1 MSDAGT
7 IELVESFP
15 DAPTYRRLRIE
26 TGLSPKSQEAAQR
39 GLANTLYG
47 VSLLKAGDVIGMGR
61 VVGDGGTVFV
71 VVDIAVQR
79 DHQGQGLGKRIMA
92 ALDAW
97 LRANAPPSAYVM
109 LVADGEAKHLYAQFG
124 FADTAPAS
132 ISMAYVARGS
142 GTDS

>member
-1 MSDAGT
+1 MSDAGA
-7 IELVESFP
+7 IELIGSFP
-15 DAPTYRRLRIE
+15 DASTYRRLRSE
-26 TGLSPKSQEAAQR
+26 TGLSPKSREAAER

-47 VSLLKAGDVIGMGR
+47 VSLLKAGEVIGMGR

-71 VVDIAVQR
+71 VVDVAVRR

-97 LRANAPPSAYVM
+97 LRANAPPSAYIM
-109 LVADGEAKHLYAQFG
+109 LVADGEARHLYAQFG

-142 GTDS
+142 DSGS

>member
-1 MSDAGT
+1 MSDT
-7 IELVESFP
+7 ETVELIESFP

-26 TGLSPKSQEAAQR
+26 TGLSPKSQEAAER

-47 VSLLKAGDVIGMGR
+47 VSLIRAGDVIGMGR

-71 VVDIAVQR
+71 VVDVAVRQ
-79 DHQGQGLGKRIMA
+79 DHQGRGLGKRIMA

-97 LRANAPPSAYVM
+97 LRANAPSSAYVM
-109 LVADGEAKHLYAQFG
+109 LVADSEARHLYAQFG
-124 FADTAPAS
+124 FVDTAPAS

-142 GTDS
+142 DADR

>member
-1 MSDAGT
+1 MSDAAA
-7 IELVESFP
+7 IELVASFP
-15 DAPTYRRLRIE
+15 DAPTYRRLRAE
-26 TGLSPKSQEAAQR
+26 TGLSPKSHEAAER
-39 GLANTLYG
+39 GLSNTLYG
-47 VSLLKAGDVIGMGR
+47 VSLVKAGEVIGMGR

-97 LRANAPPSAYVM
+97 LRANAPPTAYVM
-109 LVADGEAKHLYAQFG
+109 LVADGDARHLYAQFG

-132 ISMAYVARGS
+132 ISMAYVARGPGS
-142 GTDS
+142 DD

>member
-1 MSDAGT
+1 MSEDGT
-7 IELVESFP
+7 IALVESFP
-15 DAPTYRRLRIE
+15 DAPTYRRLRVE
-26 TGLSPKSQEAAQR
+26 TGLSPKSQEAAER

-47 VSLLKAGDVIGMGR
+47 VSLVKAGDVIGMGR

-79 DHQGQGLGKRIMA
+79 DQQGQGLGKRIMV

-109 LVADGEAKHLYAQFG
+109 LVADGDARHLYAQFG

-132 ISMAYVARGS
+132 VSMAYVAS
-142 GTDS
+142 GPLSGR

>member
-1 MSDAGT
+1 MSGGGT

-15 DAPTYRRLRIE
+15 DAPAYRRLRVE
-26 TGLSPKSQEAAQR
+26 TGLSPKSQEAAER

-47 VSLLKAGDVIGMGR
+47 VSLVRAGEVVGMGR
-61 VVGDGGTVFV
+61 VIGDNGTVFA
-71 VVDIAVQR
+71 VVDIAVRR

-97 LRANAPPSAYVM
+97 LRANAPASAYVM
-109 LVADGEAKHLYAQFG
+109 LVADGDAKHLYAQFG

-132 ISMAYVARGS
+132 VSMAYVARGP
-142 GTDS
+142 GADR

>member
-1 MSDAGT
+1 MSDAGA
-7 IELVESFP
+7 IELIGSFP
-15 DAPTYRRLRIE
+15 DASTYRRLRSE
-26 TGLSPKSQEAAQR
+26 TGLSPKSQEAAER

-47 VSLLKAGDVIGMGR
+47 VSLLKAGEVIGMGR

-71 VVDIAVQR
+71 VVDVAVRR

-97 LRANAPPSAYVM
+97 LRANAPPSAYIM
-109 LVADGEAKHLYAQFG
+109 LVADGEARHLYAQFG

-142 GTDS
+142 DSGS

>member
-1 MSDAGT
+1 MSDART
-7 IELVESFP
+7 IELVASFP
-15 DAPTYRRLRIE
+15 DATTYRRLRIE
-26 TGLSPKSQEAAQR
+26 TGLSPKSPEAAER

-47 VSLLKAGDVIGMGR
+47 VSLVKAGEVIGMGR
-61 VVGDGGTVFV
+61 LVGDNGTVFV

-79 DHQGQGLGKRIMA
+79 EHQGQGLGRRIMA

-109 LVADGEAKHLYAQFG
+109 LVADGGAKHLYAQFG

-132 ISMAYVARGS
+132 IGMAYVARGP
-142 GTDS
+142 GADR

>member
-7 IELVESFP
+7 IELLESFP
-15 DAPTYRRLRIE
+15 DATTYRRLRIE
-26 TGLSPKSQEAAQR
+26 TGLSPKSREAADR

-47 VSLLKAGDVIGMGR
+47 VSLVKAGDVIGMGR

-71 VVDIAVQR
+71 VADIAVRR
-79 DHQGQGLGKRIMA
+79 DLQGQGLGKRIMA

-97 LRANAPPSAYVM
+97 LRANAPASAYVM
-109 LVADGEAKHLYAQFG
+109 LVADGEARHLYAQFG

-142 GTDS
+142 ATDD

>member
-1 MSDAGT
+1 
-7 IELVESFP
+7 
-15 DAPTYRRLRIE
+15 
-26 TGLSPKSQEAAQR
+26 
-39 GLANTLYG
+39 
-47 VSLLKAGDVIGMGR
+47 MGR

-97 LRANAPPSAYVM
+97 LRANAPPSAYIM
-109 LVADGEAKHLYAQFG
+109 LVADGEARHLYAQFG

-132 ISMAYVARGS
+132 ISMAYVARGPGS
-142 GTDS
+142 SD

>member
-1 MSDAGT
+1 MSDVGT
-7 IELVESFP
+7 VELIESFP
-15 DAPTYRRLRIE
+15 DAPTYCRLRAE
-26 TGLSPKSQEAAQR
+26 TGLSPKSPEAAER

-47 VSLLKAGDVIGMGR
+47 VSLLKAGEIIGMGR
-61 VVGDGGTVFV
+61 VVGDNGTVFV

-79 DHQGQGLGKRIMA
+79 EHQGQGLGRRIMA

-109 LVADGEAKHLYAQFG
+109 LVADGAAKHLYAQFG

-132 ISMAYVARGS
+132 TSMAYVARGPCA
-142 GTDS
+142 DR